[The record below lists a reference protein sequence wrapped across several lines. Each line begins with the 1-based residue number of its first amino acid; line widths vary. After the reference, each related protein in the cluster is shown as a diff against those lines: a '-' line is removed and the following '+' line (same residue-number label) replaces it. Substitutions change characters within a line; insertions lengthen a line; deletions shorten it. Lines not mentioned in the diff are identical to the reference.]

1 MNTRNLTLLAVGL
14 VVGAVGALVYFRTA
28 RPVLENAKYVL
39 AFKGVPLAD
48 ESAFI
53 AALKVPDKA
62 VFRRDMM
69 ILRTEGGTPE
79 QPPGLENDGATQ
91 VSVMRL
97 SHGVEPKMG
106 QQVTQRVGFNN
117 RENLVIALSYV
128 SPTPTPTPSP

>member
-14 VVGAVGALVYFRTA
+14 VVGAVGAFVYFRTA
-28 RPVLENAKYVL
+28 RPVIENAKYVIAFNGVSL
-39 AFKGVPLAD
+39 AN

-53 AALKVPDKA
+53 AALKVPEKA
-62 VFRRDMM
+62 VFRRDMK
-69 ILRTEGGTPE
+69 ILRPGGNVE
-79 QPPGLENDGATQ
+79 QPPGLEDAGDTQ
-91 VSVMRL
+91 VSVMKL
-97 SHGVEPKMG
+97 SYGAEPKMG